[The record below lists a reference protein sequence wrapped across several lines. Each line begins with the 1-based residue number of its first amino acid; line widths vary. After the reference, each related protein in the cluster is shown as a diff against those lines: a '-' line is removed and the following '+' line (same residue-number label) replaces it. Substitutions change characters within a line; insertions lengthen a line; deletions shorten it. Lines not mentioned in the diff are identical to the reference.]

1 MAKPNYPE
9 NQEQLSTDG
18 VMSYNLPKG
27 EYVHQLELPAR
38 VYEQLSAISEK
49 SGVSMDDLLIASADI
64 FFRRPT
70 QSLMRRVL
78 RKAQEYRV
86 ERILQAFPA
95 PVKRVKTEQE

>member
-1 MAKPNYPE
+1 MAKQPITDLDQHIN
-9 NQEQLSTDG
+9 TDG
-18 VMSYNLPKG
+18 VMPYNPPQG
-27 EYVHQLELPAR
+27 EYLHQLELPAR
-38 VYEQLSAISEK
+38 VYEQLSDISEK

-95 PVKRVKTEQE
+95 PVKRAKTDGE